1 MINHF
6 LNYQK
11 LKSQYGKVEEV
22 PIVIVYYYKGEKGK
36 YSTGVSTK
44 IKCWSGNSEN
54 PVSKSD
60 SGHQRKNLRIK
71 EVELQLRKVIDG
83 ILLKDLIPYP
93 KLVTSEYNRVG
104 VKKEKETKKE
114 YDFFLL
120 LDEFNKSLDINIEVT
135 TSTKKT
141 IRSILHQI
149 KNYLNEI
156 RRITYF
162 ELDRFDEEFIEN
174 YKWYCVTTKKLSNS
188 TIHKHFRQ
196 IRSMINWCKRRG
208 FSDYTFPKFN
218 VQFGENDI
226 VFLQRDE
233 ILKLFNC
240 RQFDFETPEHTKF
253 TKEYFVDTLNGRKDD
268 VTRSYTNWEVYKDML
283 IFGCGVGCRFSD
295 LVRLKIDNVKYKT
308 KDDPHEYIKFNM
320 VKTKKE
326 VRVPFN
332 SLTYFIYKKYSKG
345 KTIEQYIFPTTP
357 RGNVISNQKFNENLK
372 ELSKVVGL
380 NRRVIKREFVG
391 RDVKGGTDM
400 SKPLYEVIS
409 SHIVRRTF
417 IREGVNSNL
426 PYHVIRSMS
435 GHTNDKVFQGY
446 FNTLT
451 EEIEKGMEKMF
462 VFDLNIGIEDKSS
475 DFMIDDTTNRSE
487 TKGERMKMLLTLYE
501 SGDLTK
507 EEYLIKLGK
516 LM

>member
-11 LKSQYGKVEEV
+11 PKSQYGKDDEI

-36 YSTGVSTK
+36 FSTGVSTK
-44 IKCWSGNSEN
+44 IKSWSGKSDN

-71 EVELQLRKVIDG
+71 EVELHLSKVIDG

-93 KLVTSEYNRVG
+93 KLVTSEFNRVG
-104 VKKEKETKKE
+104 VKKEKDTKKE

-120 LDEFNKSLDINIEVT
+120 LDEFKKSLDINVEVT
-135 TSTKKT
+135 ISTKKT
-141 IRSILHQI
+141 IRSILHQVE
-149 KNYLNEI
+149 NYLKETK
-156 RRITYF
+156 RITYF

-196 IRSMINWCKRRG
+196 IRSMVNWCKRRG
-208 FSDYTFPKFN
+208 FSEYTFPKFN

-240 RQFDFETPEHTKF
+240 RQFDFENPDHIKF
-253 TKEYFVDTLNGRKDD
+253 TKEYFVDSLNGRKED

-283 IFGCGVGCRFSD
+283 VFGCGVGCRFSD

-332 SLTYFIYKKYSKG
+332 SLTYSIYKKYSRG
-345 KTIEQYIFPTTP
+345 KTIDQYIFPLTP
-357 RGNVISNQKFNENLK
+357 HGNLVSNQKFNENLK

-380 NRRVIKREFVG
+380 NRRVVKREFVG
-391 RDVKGGTDM
+391 RDVKGDTDM

-417 IREGVNSNL
+417 IREGVNSSL

-435 GHTNDKVFQGY
+435 GHSNDKVFQGY

-462 VFDLNIGIEDKSS
+462 VFDLNIGVDEGKVVT
-475 DFMIDDTTNRSE
+475 MVEEVGKKTNERE
-487 TKGERMKMLLTLYE
+487 ERMRMLLSLYE

-507 EEYLIKLGK
+507 VEYLRKLENV
-516 LM
+516 L

>member
-1 MINHF
+1 MIHYS

-11 LKSQYGKVEEV
+11 PKSQYGKDEEI
-22 PIVIVYYYKGEKGK
+22 PIVIIYYYKGQKGK

-44 IKCWSGNSEN
+44 LKSWMGNIDD
-54 PVSKSD
+54 PVKKSD
-60 SGHQRKNLRIK
+60 LEHLRKNLRVK
-71 EVELQLRKVIDG
+71 EVELQLRKVIEG

-93 KLVTSEYNRVG
+93 KLVTSEFNRVG
-104 VKKEKETKKE
+104 IKKEKETKKE

-120 LDEFNKSLDINIEVT
+120 LGEFFKSLEINTEVT
-135 TSTKKT
+135 PSTKKT
-141 IRSILHQI
+141 IRSILNQVESFL
-149 KNYLNEI
+149 KVSKK
-156 RRITYF
+156 ITYF

-208 FSDYTFPKFN
+208 FSDYTFPKFK

-233 ILKLFNC
+233 ILKLYNF
-240 RQFDFETPEHTKF
+240 RDFDFESPEHTKF
-253 TKEYFVDTLNGRKDD
+253 TKEYFPDFLNGIKTDNIR
-268 VTRSYTNWEVYKDML
+268 TYTNWEVYKDML
-283 IFGCGVGCRFSD
+283 VFGCGVGCRFSD
-295 LVRLKIDNVKYKT
+295 LVRLRIDNVKYKT

-332 SLTYFIYKKYSKG
+332 SLTYSIYKKYSRG
-345 KTIEQYIFPTTP
+345 KTIDQFIFPLTP
-357 RGNVISNQKFNENLK
+357 NGNLTSNQKFNENLK
-372 ELSKVVGL
+372 ELSRVIGL
-380 NRRVIKREFVG
+380 NRRVVKREFIG
-391 RDVKGGTDM
+391 RDVKGGTDL
-400 SKPLYEVIS
+400 SKPLHEVVS

-462 VFDLNIGIEDKSS
+462 VFDLNIGNEDKTS
-475 DFMIDDTTNRSE
+475 DFIIEDTTNRSE
-487 TKGERMKMLLTLYE
+487 TRGERMKMLLTLYE

-507 EEYLIKLGK
+507 EEYLVKLGK

>member
-1 MINHF
+1 VIHYS

-11 LKSQYGKVEEV
+11 PKSEYRKDDEI
-22 PIVIVYYYKGEKGK
+22 PIVVIYYYKGEKGK
-36 YSTGVSTK
+36 FSTGVGTT
-44 IKCWSGNSEN
+44 IKSWLGTGDN
-54 PVSKSD
+54 PVRKSD
-60 SGHQRKNLRIK
+60 PDHLKKNLRIK
-71 EVELQLRKVIDG
+71 EVDIQVRKIVEG
-83 ILLKDLIPYP
+83 ILLKDLVPHP
-93 KLVTSEYNRVG
+93 KLVSSEFKRIG
-104 VKKEKETKKE
+104 IKKEKETKKE

-120 LDEFNKSLDINIEVT
+120 LDEFLKSLEINTEVT
-135 TSTKKT
+135 PSTKKT
-141 IRSILHQI
+141 IRSILSQVET
-149 KNYLNEI
+149 YLKESKKT
-156 RRITYF
+156 TYF

-208 FSDYTFPKFN
+208 FSDYTFPKFK
-218 VQFGENDI
+218 VQLGENDI

-233 ILKLFNC
+233 ILKLYNFKG
-240 RQFDFETPEHTKF
+240 FDYQNPEHIKF
-253 TKEYFVDTLNGRKDD
+253 TKEYFVDFLNGKKTENER
-268 VTRSYTNWEVYKDML
+268 TYTNWEVYKDML
-283 IFGCGVGCRFSD
+283 VFGCGVGCRFSD
-295 LVRLKIDNVKYKT
+295 LVRLRIDNVKYKT

-332 SLTYFIYKKYSKG
+332 TLTYSIYKKYSKG
-345 KTIEQYIFPTTP
+345 KTIEQFIFPLTP
-357 RGNVISNQKFNENLK
+357 LGNLISNQKFNENLK

-380 NRRVIKREFVG
+380 NRRVIKREFIG
-391 RDVKGGTDM
+391 RDVKGGTEM
-400 SKPLYEVIS
+400 SKPLHEVIS

-462 VFDLNIGIEDKSS
+462 VFDLNIGVEELVS
-475 DFMIDDTTNRSE
+475 DGTQVPQTEQVNDRDVRI
-487 TKGERMKMLLTLYE
+487 KMLLSLYE

-507 EEYLIKLGK
+507 EEYISK
-516 LM
+516 LMNLK